1 MTVLA
6 QPLRC
11 IAHRGG
17 RAHGVENTLATIQKS
32 LDMGVDGIEIDV
44 WQLHG
49 KLLVTHDRQLGRVI
63 RGQGR
68 LLDLPAEAIPELR
81 NYDDSTVPSLWEVLE
96 LVGDRAM
103 LNIEIKGP
111 DSAALV
117 AQTVQSFSHDKQ
129 VDLTNYVISSF
140 DHHQLLWLKENAPA
154 IRRGVLLGTIPLDY
168 AACAEALDAW
178 SIHPSIDFIS
188 TALVDDA
195 RRRGLEVWVYTVNDP
210 KDFRDLAAMG
220 VTGVFAD
227 YPERVLEFNR
237 GEHTFELTDWLPS

>member
-17 RAHGVENTLATIQKS
+17 RAHGVENTLATIEKS
-32 LDMGVDGIEIDV
+32 LAMGVDGIEIDV

-63 RGQGR
+63 RGSGR
-68 LLDLPAEAIPELR
+68 LMDLPAEAIPQLR
-81 NYDDSTVPSLWEVLE
+81 NYDDSPVPSLRDVLE
-96 LVGDRAM
+96 CVGDRAI

-111 DSAALV
+111 NSAGLI
-117 AQTVQSFSHDKQ
+117 AQQVQTFSHDRKI
-129 VDLTNYVISSF
+129 DLDNYLISSF
-140 DHHQLLWLKENAPA
+140 DHQQLHWLKENAPTLK
-154 IRRGVLLGTIPLDY
+154 RGVLLGTIPLDY
-168 AACAEALDAW
+168 AACAEALGAW
-178 SIHPSIDFIS
+178 SIHPSIDFVN

-195 RRRGLEVWVYTVNDP
+195 RRRGLEVWVYTVNDAH
-210 KDFRDLAAMG
+210 DFRDLAAMG

-227 YPERVLEFNR
+227 YPERLLQFNR
-237 GEHTFELTDWLPS
+237 GELTFERSDWLPT